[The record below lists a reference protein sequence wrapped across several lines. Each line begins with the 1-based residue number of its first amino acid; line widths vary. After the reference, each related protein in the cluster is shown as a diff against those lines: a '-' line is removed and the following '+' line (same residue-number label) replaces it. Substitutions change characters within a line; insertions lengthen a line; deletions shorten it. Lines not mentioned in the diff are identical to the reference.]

1 MPSRTFLS
9 LYSHSILLLILSL
22 TLSSSQSSSSYDC
35 ENEGCS
41 WETVPPVCGVNGV
54 TYANECLAYC
64 QNIEIAFIGPCS
76 ESGSIASTPYD
87 DGINATI
94 SIMQRF
100 QKENFMLTERRNLAD
115 LVLPEYNP
123 TFHSEMRKD
132 EIPLEQQ
139 PMLWSR
145 FTSDGYVYTAVVTD
159 ESNKRFLQELPT
171 NYESHNNRSLI
182 IIGADTRKIVTNNH
196 NRLPYSPI
204 VELDYGFGNS
214 EGGCTGTL
222 IGKSSVLTAAH
233 CLYNFGRKE
242 YTNPLRMAPGRYRQ
256 GTSTIEPHG
265 LFGFRYSTIF
275 SVYQTT
281 GDGRYDLGVA
291 TYNADS
297 QGRFPGQLAGTL
309 CLTEAA
315 TQKLTAETIL
325 AGYPMDFPDGNLVE
339 SRGCKWR
346 LENGIISHDC
356 DTTGGQSGS
365 PIVSSM
371 SEMLGLHIGYDPN
384 APTIINTALGWNN
397 ATYSSVYAWAPDAR
411 SCPDRRFCSNCPV
424 LERSLMRALCSLVCR
439 VFGNAE

>member
-1 MPSRTFLS
+1 
-9 LYSHSILLLILSL
+9 
-22 TLSSSQSSSSYDC
+22 
-35 ENEGCS
+35 
-41 WETVPPVCGVNGV
+41 
-54 TYANECLAYC
+54 
-64 QNIEIAFIGPCS
+64 
-76 ESGSIASTPYD
+76 
-87 DGINATI
+87 
-94 SIMQRF
+94 
-100 QKENFMLTERRNLAD
+100 MLTGRRNLDD
-115 LVLPEYNP
+115 LVHPEYNP
-123 TFHSEMRKD
+123 TLHSERKND
-132 EIPLEQQ
+132 DSSTVNPEQQ
-139 PMLWSR
+139 PVLWSR
-145 FTSDGYVYTAVVTD
+145 FTSDGYEYTAVVTED
-159 ESNKRFLQELPT
+159 IRRLLKEAQT
-171 NYESHNNRSLI
+171 IHESHKIRSLA
-182 IIGADTRKIVTNNH
+182 IIGDDTRKIVTNNH

-256 GTSTIEPHG
+256 GTSTIEPFG

-309 CLTEAA
+309 CLAEAT
-315 TQKLTAETIL
+315 TQKLTAQTIL
-325 AGYPMDFPDGNLVE
+325 AGYPADFPDGNLVE
-339 SRGCKWR
+339 AKGCKWR

-384 APTIINTALGWNN
+384 APTTINTALAWNN
-397 ATYSSVYAWAPDAR
+397 ATYSSVYAWAPDSR
-411 SCPDRRFCSNCPV
+411 SCPDRRFCSNCPA
-424 LERSLMRALCSLVCR
+424 LQRSLMRVLCPLVCR
-439 VFGNAE
+439 VFGNSAE